1 MDAPTFVAIWS
12 KFSETKLGRPSLS
25 QAKETPYCTEA
36 GGLSRRMAPVSPL
49 AVSEIDVPTG
59 LTWRAH
65 HAVAEA
71 LHLELAN
78 VASPSFAFA
87 LLTADHL
94 VTLLLH
100 RRLLRRVRRSRQH
113 DERKHQQDHPHLSL
127 QKVSA
132 PARARLWAFMPYPR
146 HPECEGRHT
155 ATPIPLSRRS
165 PGRRALMRAH
175 RVTLRFAAR

>member
-49 AVSEIDVPTG
+49 AVSEIGVPAG

-87 LLTADHL
+87 LLTADRL

-100 RRLLRRVRRSRQH
+100 RRLLRRVRRSRQR

-127 QKVSA
+127 QRFLR
-132 PARARLWAFMPYPR
+132 PPERACGRL
-146 HPECEGRHT
+146 CLILG
-155 ATPIPLSRRS
+155 TPNVKADTQP
-165 PGRRALMRAH
+165 
-175 RVTLRFAAR
+175 LRFPFLVDHPAGGH